1 VIAVNGNML
10 SNYYGLLVRLSAD
23 GILDDT
29 FGQGGKTV
37 ADPLASVIVRQ
48 INSRKVFVL
57 GAVGKQGPVVLTSD
71 MTVLQLI
78 ALVGGLSE
86 YADKKGI
93 VVVRQEN
100 GREKRMKFNYN
111 EVIEGK
117 KLEQN
122 IKLQPG
128 DTVLVFD

>member
-1 VIAVNGNML
+1 M
-10 SNYYGLLVRLSAD
+10 
-23 GILDDT
+23 
-29 FGQGGKTV
+29 
-37 ADPLASVIVRQ
+37 
-48 INSRKVFVL
+48 
-57 GAVGKQGPVVLTSD
+57 
-71 MTVLQLI
+71 
-78 ALVGGLSE
+78 SE